1 MSWFLLGL
9 SSFKAD
15 IEKWAQPG
23 PAAGRSLFLSIF
35 FLNLSRPA
43 QLPPPL
49 LLSLLCRAPKPS
61 FSLLLLTYFKWK
73 QEEGKLWKM
82 VCACK
87 TLHNSSNF
95 NGFICWLWLIRFAP
109 FLFSLYNS
117 CMCQMLQKT
126 DPLYWIS
133 RPQFPD
139 HGRMKTKFCI
149 FRHLYFCR

>member
-82 VCACK
+82 VCAYK

-109 FLFSLYNS
+109 FLWQITGNSLVSGSPWASRYEVKLEIICSDDKTSYLKQPRPWQEYLS
-117 CMCQMLQKT
+117 C
-126 DPLYWIS
+126 
-133 RPQFPD
+133 
-139 HGRMKTKFCI
+139 
-149 FRHLYFCR
+149 